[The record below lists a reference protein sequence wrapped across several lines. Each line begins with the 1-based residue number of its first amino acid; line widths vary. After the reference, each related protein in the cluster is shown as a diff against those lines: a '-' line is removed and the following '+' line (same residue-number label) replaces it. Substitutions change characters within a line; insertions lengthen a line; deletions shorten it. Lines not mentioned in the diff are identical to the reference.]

1 MTTAQEL
8 SPTALRILRGANVA
22 VLSTLLS
29 DGAPQTTAVWVHEES
44 GRPIVATTKNTL
56 KYSNLL
62 VDPRIAL
69 TVFLREDPYVEL
81 NLRGRIV
88 QFVDDDQYETIDML
102 SEKYYGVRP
111 YPYLTAQQE
120 WVKMVVD
127 VDRQRT
133 NKELPDE

>member
-1 MTTAQEL
+1 VTTTQEL

-29 DGAPQTTAVWVHEES
+29 DGGPQSTAVWVHEEA
-44 GRPIVATTKNTL
+44 GHPIVATTKDTL
-56 KYSNLL
+56 KYRNLQ
-62 VDPRIAL
+62 VDPRISL

-81 NLRGRIV
+81 NLRGRIS
-88 QFVDDDQYETIDML
+88 QFVDDVEYETIDML

-111 YPYLTAQQE
+111 YPYLTAEQE

-127 VDRQRT
+127 VDRLRT